1 MKVSNDEV
9 RRIANLAHLA
19 FDDAGVDRMAGELT
33 KILSYID
40 QLTEVDV
47 RGFEEHASG
56 ATPMRDDTPRP
67 SVDRDAVARNAPEW
81 DEGHFVVP
89 AVIGNRA
96 RSAAAGRAAVPAAAP
111 AASPP
116 PCDPLNAF
124 LRMNDAVDGKP
135 IAVKD
140 NIVTT
145 DMPTT
150 CGSRILTN
158 FLSPFDA
165 TAVARLRAAGY
176 SIAGKTNL
184 DEFAMGSSTEHSAFG
199 PTRNPWDPTRV
210 AGGSSGGSAAAVAAR
225 MVPAA
230 LGSETG
236 GSVRQPAAFC
246 GVVGLKP
253 TYGRVSRW
261 GLVAFASGLDQ
272 IGIVTKSVRE
282 SAELLG
288 IIAGADP
295 LDSTSSTQ
303 PVDDYVADLGA
314 GVRGLRFGVVREAV
328 EQLEGEVRA
337 NFEEALN
344 VLRGGGAIIEEASVP
359 TISYAIA
366 IYYIVAN
373 AEASANLARF
383 DGVRY
388 GHRSAK
394 SATLDDL
401 YFNSRG
407 EGFGAEVKR
416 RIMLGT
422 FALSSGYYDAYYGRA
437 QSVRARMRHDFGEAF
452 RAFDYLVTPTTPE
465 PAFAIGA
472 KTSDPLAMYLSDVFT
487 APANLVG
494 IPAIAVPSGFSK
506 EGLPLSLQIMGP
518 HFSERAL
525 FRAAGFFEGE
535 TGWGKREPSL
545 TY

>member
-1 MKVSNDEV
+1 VSDLLDLPWHEARRQASARELVDASLAAIRND
-9 RRIANLAHLA
+9 R
-19 FDDAGVDRMAGELT
+19 
-33 KILSYID
+33 
-40 QLTEVDV
+40 
-47 RGFEEHASG
+47 
-56 ATPMRDDTPRP
+56 
-67 SVDRDAVARNAPEW
+67 
-81 DEGHFVVP
+81 
-89 AVIGNRA
+89 
-96 RSAAAGRAAVPAAAP
+96 
-111 AASPP
+111 
-116 PCDPLNAF
+116 LNAF
-124 LRMNDAVDGKP
+124 LRVADSAAEGQP

-150 CGSRILTN
+150 CASRILSS
-158 FLSPFDA
+158 FVSPFDA
-165 TAVARLRAAGY
+165 TAVARLRAAGA
-176 SIAGKTNL
+176 SIVGKTNL

-199 PTRNPWDPTRV
+199 PTRNPWDPSRV

-272 IGIVTKSVRE
+272 IGIVTKTVRE
-282 SAELLG
+282 CAELLG
-288 IIAGADP
+288 TIAGVDAM
-295 LDSTSSTQ
+295 DSTSSPR
-303 PVDDYVADLGA
+303 PVDNYAADLGA

-328 EQLEGEVRA
+328 EKLEGEVRT
-337 NFEEALN
+337 NFDEALD
-344 VLRGGGAIIEEASVP
+344 VLRGGGAIVEEASAP
-359 TISYAIA
+359 TLRYAIA

-388 GHRSAK
+388 GHRSAQ
-394 SATLDDL
+394 SPTLDDL
-401 YFNSRG
+401 YFHSRG

-452 RAFDYLVTPTTPE
+452 RRFDYLVTPTTPE
-465 PAFAIGA
+465 PAFPIGA
-472 KTSDPLAMYLSDVFT
+472 KTADPLSMYLSDVFT

-494 IPAIAVPSGFSK
+494 IPAIAMPSGFSK
-506 EGLPLSLQIMGP
+506 ESLPLSLQIMGP

-525 FRAAGFFEGE
+525 FRAAAFFEGE
-535 TGWGKREPSL
+535 TGWWGRRPSL